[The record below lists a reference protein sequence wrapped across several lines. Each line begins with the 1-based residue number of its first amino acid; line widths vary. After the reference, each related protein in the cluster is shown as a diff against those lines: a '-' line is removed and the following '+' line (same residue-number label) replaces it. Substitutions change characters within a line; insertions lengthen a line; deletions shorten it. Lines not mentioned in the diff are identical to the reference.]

1 MVMKNNVFRKIM
13 ELLPILLIIGLFAA
27 LAYSIFYSSKLEE
40 QIWERDKTI
49 RELSFRSK
57 LVEDYFD
64 IEYNPDDSL
73 TFYTLKDSIKNI
85 YAAKKT
91 IMTDDIKNYTEIA
104 MTLDTVIK
112 QHNKL
117 INEYNDLVQKYNS
130 LIREQNSISKE
141 KNIIK
146 NNNRKLE
153 DVLKMIERRYKISYN
168 ITIDSTIETI
178 TLKNTDMVDSGLM
191 LLPYYRDKIVRESN
205 GTWVITYTKN
215 RSH

>member
-1 MVMKNNVFRKIM
+1 MKNKVFRIIM
-13 ELLPILLIIGLFAA
+13 EFVPILLIVGLLAA
-27 LAYSIFYSSKLEE
+27 LAYSIYYSSKLEE
-40 QIWERDKTI
+40 QISERDKTI

-64 IEYNPDDSL
+64 IEYNPDNSL
-73 TFYTLKDSIKNI
+73 TYYTLKDSIKNI

-91 IMTDDIKNYTEIA
+91 INTDDIKDYTEIT
-104 MTLDTVIK
+104 MTVDTVIK

-117 INEYNDLVQKYNS
+117 INEYNGLVQKYNS
-130 LIREQNSISKE
+130 LVRELNSIYKE

-153 DVLKMIERRYKISYN
+153 DVLNMIERRYKISYN

-178 TLKNTDMVDSGLM
+178 ALKNTDMVDSGLV
-191 LLPYYRDKIVRESN
+191 LLPYYRDKIERKPN
-205 GTWVITYTKN
+205 GTWVITYSKN
-215 RSH
+215 